1 MNVLKPNQRAT
12 VYTLLERNTSGRELA
27 RITGIDRKTVRSYR
41 SRWLAE
47 LANSPG
53 VATGPVPASNADGG
67 LVSTQIPP
75 PWPPAPAAASASTST
90 STATTTTTSLCEV
103 HREFIEAQLR
113 LRRNATAIYQDLVD
127 LHGFTGAYNSVKRF
141 VRALRH
147 KEPEQ
152 FDRLSFLAGEEMQVD
167 YGEGALTL
175 VPGTANAP
183 RYKRPR
189 LFVATLRY
197 SRRSFRRVVWKS
209 SQHVWAQLHEQAF
222 RYFGGCPQYVVL
234 DNLKEG
240 VLKPD
245 LYEPELNPVY
255 GATLAHYGVVADPA
269 RVRDPNRK
277 GTVEHAIGHTQ
288 ATALKG
294 KRFESIEAQ
303 NEFLEHWECNWAAKR
318 IHGTERRQVQAM
330 FEEERAHLKPLPLLG
345 MQYFSQESRTV
356 CDDSCVRV
364 AHSSYAAR
372 PAAIGSKVLVRIFER
387 RIEIMDLEGALLRT
401 HTKAE
406 RAGTVVLPMDER
418 VFNPSRETRLILR
431 QARQIGPHASRLC
444 ELMFAAEGRVG
455 QRKLWGIVGLTKRYP
470 AQCVNTACAQAL
482 EQGVYSYKRVQA
494 LSERLFADAMAAMDD
509 GANHGFNS
517 GLQAQTGATVL
528 GAKLA
533 QQHAL
538 IRQADE
544 YADLFTHAAM
554 AASAAVAKAMD
565 GNTGGKP

>member
-1 MNVLKPNQRAT
+1 VNVLKPNQRAT
-12 VYTLLERNTSGRELA
+12 VYTLLERNTPGREIA

-41 SRWLAE
+41 TRWLAE
-47 LANSPG
+47 ISNSPG
-53 VATGPVPASNADGG
+53 VATGSYPASNTDAGA
-67 LVSTQIPP
+67 VATQIPP
-75 PWPPAPAAASASTST
+75 PWPPAPASGS
-90 STATTTTTSLCEV
+90 TSLCEV

-127 LHGFTGAYNSVKRF
+127 SHGYTGAYNSVKRF
-141 VRALRH
+141 AAKLRH

-152 FDRLSFLAGEEMQVD
+152 FDRLSFLPGEEMQVD
-167 YGEGALTL
+167 YGEGAPTM

-183 RYKRPR
+183 RYKKPR
-189 LFVATLRY
+189 LFVATLRH

-209 SQHVWAQLHEQAF
+209 SQQVWAQLHEQAF

-255 GATLAHYGVVADPA
+255 AATLKHYGALADPA

-288 ATALKG
+288 DTALKG
-294 KRFESIEAQ
+294 KRFETIEAQ
-303 NEFLEHWECNWAAKR
+303 NEFLERWETNWAAKR

-330 FEEERAHLKPLPLLG
+330 FEEERPHLKPLPLLG
-345 MQYFSQESRTV
+345 MQYFSQQTRTV

-364 AHSSYAAR
+364 DHSSYAAR
-372 PAAIGSKVLVRIFER
+372 PAAIGSKVLVRIYER
-387 RIEIMDLEGALLRT
+387 RIEIRDLHGVLLRT
-401 HTKAE
+401 HAKAE
-406 RAGTVVLPMDER
+406 RPGTVVLPTDER
-418 VFNPSRETRLILR
+418 VFNPSRETRQILR
-431 QARQIGPHASRLC
+431 QARQIGEHASRLC

-470 AQCVNTACAQAL
+470 AQCINTACAQAL

-494 LSERLFADAMAAMDD
+494 LSERLFASAMAALDD
-509 GANHGFNS
+509 GANHEANNGS
-517 GLQAQTGATVL
+517 QAQAGANDL
-528 GAKLA
+528 GANLA
-533 QQHAL
+533 QQHEL

-544 YADLFTHAAM
+544 YADLFTHAAL
-554 AASAAVAKAMD
+554 AASAALAKAAQK
-565 GNTGGKP
+565 GQGGLA